1 MDKKVTKNT
10 LLLLAFVS
18 PPVENYLLASII
30 LSASNH
36 TSITASL
43 APLGAIFG
51 SLVAS
56 VPLTHLGRRG
66 TLILTSV
73 LFLAG

>member
-1 MDKKVTKNT
+1 MDVCITS
-10 LLLLAFVS
+10 S
-18 PPVENYLLASII
+18 PHPTSII
-30 LSASNH
+30 
-36 TSITASL
+36 ASL

-51 SLVAS
+51 SLAAS
-56 VPLTHLGRRG
+56 IPLTHLGRRG

>member
-1 MDKKVTKNT
+1 MDKKVTKIPSW
-10 LLLLAFVS
+10 LVRGVVS
-18 PPVENYLLASII
+18 PVENYWHAYVSLT
-30 LSASNH
+30 ASNH